1 MPNVIYHIFLACI
14 LLSIACTPDPD
25 ETPEDPETPVNN
37 AELPAAFDNF
47 TEDVSVYVDG
57 SFVVIES
64 NGIPNHKSPY
74 FANGSDQYEA
84 YNGTNADFRLNPN
97 RISEQN
103 LVFRI
108 PLNPS
113 EASTKTSTAMGAMGV
128 SVNGIPL
135 FNQYAAG
142 NAPLTNEINSF
153 DQYNGHPQNTG
164 QYHYHIEPL
173 FLTTNRGKSAL
184 VGYLLDGFPVYGPE
198 EDGKILTNSDL
209 DDYHGHS
216 HVTPE
221 YPEGVYHY
229 HFTDAAPYLNG
240 GQFFGSPGTVSR

>member
-1 MPNVIYHIFLACI
+1 MTNFAQYLFLV
-14 LLSIACTPDPD
+14 LLLPLCACTP
-25 ETPEDPETPVNN
+25 EPEDNPVDPAAPEPSADV
-37 AELPAAFDNF
+37 PAAFDAF
-47 TEDVSVYVDG
+47 TDDVSVYVEG
-57 SFVVIES
+57 NYVVIES

-74 FANGSDQYEA
+74 FNANTDQYEA
-84 YNGTNADFRLNPN
+84 YNGTNPDFHLNPN
-97 RISEQN
+97 RIAEQS
-103 LVFRI
+103 LVFKI

-113 EASTKTSTAMGAMGV
+113 EASSKTSTSLGPMGV

-173 FLTTNRGKSAL
+173 YLTVNRGKSAL
-184 VGYLLDGFPVYGPE
+184 LGYLLDGFPVYGPE
-198 EDGKILTNSDL
+198 EDGKILTNADL

-216 HVTPE
+216 HATEE
-221 YPEGVYHY
+221 YPEGIYHY

-240 GQFFGSPGTVSR
+240 GQFFGVPGTVSR